1 MKIQLTS
8 KQKIWE
14 GNTEKQAENEKKKKE
29 KKANKNK
36 RWTRKKIQN
45 KQLFLIII
53 EFHHPGLPFFS
64 SPYRSLCQ
72 HHVIFSEPRN
82 NLWWRIVERWEDTFL
97 HQHRWKEMPELWPSM

>member
-14 GNTEKQAENEKKKKE
+14 GNTEKQVENEKKK

-45 KQLFLIII
+45 K
-53 EFHHPGLPFFS
+53 
-64 SPYRSLCQ
+64 
-72 HHVIFSEPRN
+72 
-82 NLWWRIVERWEDTFL
+82 
-97 HQHRWKEMPELWPSM
+97 

>member
-8 KQKIWE
+8 KQKMWE
-14 GNTEKQAENEKKKKE
+14 GNTEKQAENEKKKK
-29 KKANKNK
+29 KANKKQKMNE
-36 RWTRKKIQN
+36 KKN
-45 KQLFLIII
+45 PKQIVIFNNHWIPSPGSSFLF
-53 EFHHPGLPFFS
+53 